1 MAISDVTDAVQEGR
15 LKRRDRMIA
24 IYIAVLA
31 VALAICSVGGNN
43 ADKDATRYNIEA
55 SNTWAFFQAKNIRK
69 HIVRLKVQELELRL
83 ATDEGLSE
91 SARAALTETI
101 KQYRTM
107 EDHLTSEP
115 ETGEGT
121 KELFVKGKA
130 AEAERDRAIRQDPYF
145 DYGQA
150 LLQIAIV
157 LASISIITGGSSLL
171 VMSLVA
177 AALGVVSTLNGFTL
191 VYSVPFIS

>member
-31 VALAICSVGGNN
+31 VALAISGVGGNN

-55 SNTWAFFQAKNIRK
+55 SNTWAFFQAKNIRR
-69 HIVRLKVQELELRL
+69 HIVRLKIQELELQL
-83 ATDEGLSE
+83 ANTEGLSE
-91 SARAALTETI
+91 SAKSALAETI
-101 KQYRTM
+101 KKYRGM
-107 EDHLTSEP
+107 EAHLTSEP

-130 AEAERDRAIRQDPYF
+130 AEAARDRAIEQDPYF

-157 LASISIITGGSSLL
+157 LASIAIISGGSSLL
-171 VMSLVA
+171 VLSVVA
-177 AALGVVSTLNGFTL
+177 AALGVVATLNGFTL
-191 VYSVPFIS
+191 AYSVPFIS

>member
-83 ATDEGLSE
+83 ATDEELSE

>member
-1 MAISDVTDAVQEGR
+1 MAISDVTDALQEGR

-24 IYIAVLA
+24 IYIAILAVVLA
-31 VALAICSVGGNN
+31 ISSVGGNN
-43 ADKDATRYNIEA
+43 ADKDATRFNIEA
-55 SNTWAFFQAKNIRK
+55 SNTWAFFQAKNIRR
-69 HIVRLKVQELELRL
+69 HLVRMKIDELQLRL
-83 ATDEGLSE
+83 ASEDGLSE
-91 SARAALTETI
+91 TARAALTKSIE
-101 KQYRTM
+101 QYRQT
-107 EDHLTSEP
+107 EAHLTSEP

-130 AEAERDRAIRQDPYF
+130 AEAARDRAIQQDPYF

-171 VMSLVA
+171 ILSLITAVLGSVA
-177 AALGVVSTLNGFTL
+177 TLNGFTL
-191 VYSVPFIS
+191 AYSVPFLS